1 MLILVL
7 GTALTFSS
15 CSSGDDDDDLQKGND
30 ETTQKKDEGK
40 DNTDNTDNTDN
51 QNESVWG
58 KGTWYFLNSQI
69 QWYPLKKSSFDSLE
83 KLIEDDEVLY
93 QQYGCNDFEFSFIV
107 GRDRVTRES
116 YIDSMLG
123 FFHFGDFWGTNAV
136 RIVDDSTIVL
146 CDFNSFVDEDI
157 DNYNHRDYKKVV
169 TLFRGKIYKSVS
181 LYVKEEYRTYVKQ
194 GNKLMLT
201 NGDVFTDTG
210 EGLILDGESEL
221 RVVKDPAKLF
231 EVK

>member
-1 MLILVL
+1 MMLILVL

-15 CSSGDDDDDLQKGND
+15 CSSGDDDDDRQKGND

-40 DNTDNTDNTDN
+40 DNTDNTDN
-51 QNESVWG
+51 QKESVWG
-58 KGTWYFLNSQI
+58 KGTWYFKNSEI
-69 QWYPLKKSSFDSLE
+69 QWSPLKKSEFDGLE
-83 KLIEDDEVLY
+83 KLIADDDALY
-93 QQYGCNDFEFSFIV
+93 QQYGCDDYKFWFFE
-107 GRDRVTRES
+107 GRDRVKRES

-123 FFHFGDFWGTNAV
+123 FFYFGDFWVTQAV

-146 CDFNSFVDEDI
+146 CKLCSFVDEDI
-157 DNYNHRDYKKVV
+157 DNYYHRDFKKVV

-181 LYVKEEYRTYVKQ
+181 LYVEEEYRTYVKQ

-210 EGLILDGESEL
+210 NGLILDGESEV
-221 RVVKDPAKLF
+221 RVAKDPAKLF